1 MPDHK
6 ATRPDYLDLAGEYDP
21 GSAEFAELRELL
33 LGDER
38 RKLDELQRR
47 LDQPSRGAEE
57 LAEQLPE
64 AIALRS
70 GRDQKLARA
79 LAPTMETAISESVR
93 RNPREIATAIF
104 PVLGPA
110 IRKALAEAM
119 SSLVNSINRAVE
131 HAFSLRGL
139 AWRLEAWRT
148 GTPYAQIVLRHALVY
163 RVEQVFLIHAETGLL
178 LAHAAP
184 PDLKVTDADL
194 ISGMLT
200 AIQDFVSDSFRTQ
213 EAGGGRL
220 RTFSV
225 GELTVVVE
233 SGPQAI
239 LAAVVRG
246 VPPDTLLPRLQD
258 TLETVHLQFAAGF
271 AHFTGNTAPFGAA
284 VPLLESCLET
294 VLSHERPRATR
305 SRMVWLRW
313 AIPLVLLAGFLGW
326 RVVRAQRRFSAAV
339 ARLESQP
346 GIQLVAARR
355 GGGKWHFRGLK
366 DPLAASPTLILA
378 GLGADTGQVDA
389 QWDPYLSL
397 DPELVVARS
406 ALALGLPSTARLR
419 LGHDTLY
426 TEGEVPLAWAARAAS
441 LPLLPPGVSVLD
453 LAAADPVLPAGLSAL
468 KQEIEDRLVRF
479 DIGSAQLAV
488 SERLALDSVAAA
500 FRELSEN
507 LDRAGYQGRLT
518 LFGRADLVGSDSTN
532 QTLSAARVDAVRT
545 VLTQLGVPS
554 SALQGRPLGITSPL
568 TGGDA
573 EEQSR
578 RNRSVAFEFRVSR
591 REGGGSR

>member
-1 MPDHK
+1 MPDHQ
-6 ATRPDYLDLAGEYDP
+6 ATRPDYLGEYDP
-21 GSAEFAELRELL
+21 GSTEFAELRELL
-33 LGDER
+33 VGEER
-38 RKLDELQRR
+38 RRLDELQRR
-47 LDQPSRGAEE
+47 LDEPSRGPEE
-57 LAEQLPE
+57 LADQLPE

-70 GRDQKLARA
+70 GRDQRLARA

-119 SSLVNSINRAVE
+119 SALVNSINRALE

-139 AWRLEAWRT
+139 AWRFEAWRT

-163 RVEQVFLIHAETGLL
+163 RVEQIFLIHAETGLL
-178 LAHAAP
+178 LAQAAP

-200 AIQDFVSDSFRTQ
+200 AIQDFVSDSFRQQ

-225 GELTVVVE
+225 GELTVMVE

-246 VPPDTLLPRLQD
+246 VPSETLLPKLQD

-271 AHFTGNTAPFGAA
+271 ARFSGNTAPFAA
-284 VPLLESCLET
+284 ATPLLESCLET
-294 VLSHERPRATR
+294 VLSHERPRAER
-305 SRMVWLRW
+305 RRLVWLRW

-326 RVVRAQRRFSAAV
+326 RAIRAQRRFDAAV
-339 ARLESQP
+339 ARLESEP
-346 GIQLVAARR
+346 GIQLVEARR

-366 DPLAASPTLILA
+366 DPLATSPTVILA
-378 GLGADTGQVDA
+378 GLGADTGQVVA
-389 QWDPYLSL
+389 RWDPYLSL
-397 DPELVVARS
+397 EPELVVGRA
-406 ALALGLPSTARLR
+406 AQALGLPPTANLR

-426 TEGEVPLAWAARAAS
+426 TAGTVPLAWAARATS

-453 LAAADPVLPAGLSAL
+453 LSAVEPVLPPELTAL
-468 KQEIEDRLVRF
+468 KQQIEGHLVRF
-479 DIGSAQLAV
+479 EIGSARLAG
-488 SERLALDSVAAA
+488 SERLGLVSVAAA
-500 FRELSEN
+500 FRQLSGN
-507 LDRAGYQGRLT
+507 LERAGFRGRLA
-518 LFGRADLVGSDSTN
+518 LLGRADLVGSDSIN
-532 QTLSAARVDAVRT
+532 QTLSSARVDSVTAVLIR
-545 VLTQLGVPS
+545 LGVPGGS
-554 SALQGRPLGITSPL
+554 LQGRPLGTTSPL
-568 TGGDA
+568 KGGDA

-578 RNRSVAFEFRVSR
+578 RNRSVAFEIRVDR
-591 REGGGSR
+591 REGGGPG